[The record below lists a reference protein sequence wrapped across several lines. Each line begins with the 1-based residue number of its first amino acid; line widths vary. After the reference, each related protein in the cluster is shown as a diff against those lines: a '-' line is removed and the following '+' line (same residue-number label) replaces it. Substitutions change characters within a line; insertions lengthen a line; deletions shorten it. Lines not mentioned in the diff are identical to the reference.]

1 MRSQS
6 KQKGTIIALRLVNQN
21 VVFAYNLSDGTKAQ
35 NDTLQ
40 EFSIE
45 KSKGLVRTQATEHA
59 NNDFHHSRL
68 TSHVHEHYISPWL
81 DEG

>member
-6 KQKGTIIALRLVNQN
+6 QQKGTIIAPRLVNQN
-21 VVFAYNLSDGTKAQ
+21 VVFSYNLSDGAKAQ

-45 KSKGLVRTQATEHA
+45 KRTQATEHA
-59 NNDFHHSRL
+59 SIDFASQYGSLL
-68 TSHVHEHYISPWL
+68 TCTSIIFYH
-81 DEG
+81 G

>member
-6 KQKGTIIALRLVNQN
+6 KQKGTVIAPRLVNQKA
-21 VVFAYNLSDGTKAQ
+21 VFANNLSDGRKAQ

-45 KSKGLVRTQATEHA
+45 KRTQATEHA
-59 NNDFHHSRL
+59 NNDFPSQYGSLL
-68 TSHVHEHYISPWL
+68 TCTSIIFYH
-81 DEG
+81 G